1 MEAKGVSSTIF
12 SHENF
17 TNVAN
22 LTVTESIETS
32 DNVTNVTTY
41 STVSATSVETNFI
54 DEDGSGDIDKQ
65 PDI

>member
-17 TNVAN
+17 TKVAN